1 MNGLMNTPL
10 INIVTRVSRKN
21 KFYRCYKSIHNQTY
35 KNINHICTYQNDD
48 MFEFLSQYDN
58 LNLQRVPN
66 FKRIDGL
73 YYTYDHHTLKDNF
86 INPDWEFMSRRVNN
100 IDDTTSKSIKEVK
113 YEKNGFFCYTIPNT
127 IRAKFYHSPYN
138 IFLKIAEKKI
148 KDGWVYYL
156 DDDDYFKDE
165 NVLLKIVE
173 EIQNFD
179 DDTLHI
185 FRIKTQNGISPTD
198 KYWNYMKTGHPFIL
212 NEIGGSNFC
221 FHSKYLD
228 FTVWDE
234 WSGADYRT
242 SKNLESVIKNK
253 NYIELISI
261 VVEGNLGLNTD
272 V

>member
-1 MNGLMNTPL
+1 MDSPL

-21 KFYRCYKSIHNQTY
+21 KFHRCYKSIHNQTY

-66 FKRIDGL
+66 LKRIEGL
-73 YYTYDHHTLKDNF
+73 YYTYDHHPLTDNF
-86 INPDWEFMSRRVNN
+86 VNPDWNFMNRKVNSME
-100 IDDTTSKSIKEVK
+100 DTTSKDVEEVRF
-113 YEKNGFFCYTIPNT
+113 EKNGFFCHTYPKT

-138 IFLKIAEKKI
+138 IFLKVAEKKI

-165 NVLLKIVE
+165 DFLSNIVE
-173 EIQNFD
+173 EIKKFD
-179 DDTLHI
+179 DDILHI
-185 FRIKTQNGISPTD
+185 FRIQKQKGLSPND
-198 KYWNYMKTGHPFIL
+198 KYWEYMKSGHPIIL
-212 NEIGGSNFC
+212 HEIGSSNFI

-242 SKNLESVIKNK
+242 SKSLESVIKNK
-253 NYIELISI
+253 NFINLISI
-261 VVEGNLGLNTD
+261 VVEGNLGNNVD